1 MPDFD
6 KNLQPIIKDSSIPF
20 EHINIGAPK
29 PAAPINVG
37 SNDFSLPTLAKND
50 DDVFAIL
57 DNISRTTDFNEKGAF
72 VTNAT
77 LKANQRYKEYNP
89 IIANQEDFAAYGQG
103 SAEKAFNGV
112 VKGAN
117 LVGTTI
123 AGGFGML
130 YGAGKAI
137 LPGGKFSDIWDNP
150 IMQGLDKWNNKVDQ
164 EYLPNYYTD
173 KEKNAEW
180 YQRDNWM
187 TTNFLFDKLIK
198 NSGFAVG
205 AMVSGNIANGVL
217 GAAGA
222 ALGGF
227 AAEGALLAEASQG
240 FKLFTPL
247 LRGTARA
254 FSAAKNVEAAAI
266 LEKNL
271 SSIANITSQA
281 AELEVLGIAKSTLKY
296 AGFNDAARRT
306 AIAAYSS
313 AGEASFEA
321 LQTSNEYKK
330 SLIQKY
336 TNENGHAPT
345 GIDLENI
352 NDLTA
357 SVGATSFL
365 GNMALLTVTEFQQLP
380 NLLGSSYKTTKNAA
394 NSLLGKVDNVILKD
408 GKYVSDVVAPSTRFG
423 KLYGSAKR
431 VGGYM
436 FDPKEGGQEI
446 GQYALQVGTQHY
458 FEKGKQ
464 NRSSSDV
471 LDAILES
478 AQYGFLDEK
487 KGALRSKEGIEGG
500 IIGALTGGVMQT
512 FGANGTIAENKQVK
526 TNTEKFINGLNDAP
540 TFQQAFLQRMES
552 INRGVALQK
561 QYQDAVI
568 QGDKLEALDTQTDM
582 MHNYLTS
589 RINYGKFD
597 MVMDDITELKQMGM
611 SKEGLATLKEQ
622 GIGNI
627 EDTVD
632 SFQKRLN
639 NFEQIAKNTN
649 DIIKSTNLRF
659 SGEVLTDED
668 NNPILSPDGKQ
679 LRKYS
684 PYVIDKLVYAASK
697 IADYDVRIPLVNQS
711 LSATGINT
719 FDVLQSIIKNNKPSR
734 EATDEV
740 LKQINDMDVLSDVK
754 DGLKTVLSD
763 TIELSLRRKTFMQ
776 EYDDIKR
783 KPLNYETKPEFLFG
797 ASEELDV
804 KVEQQEKV
812 KGKRKPLITE
822 KELEVNK
829 EYSLKEPLRKEGS
842 TLQLAPKITVLSQT
856 LGGEFEVRLPNGQIK
871 FITPTE
877 FKNYNI
883 SDEDNTSDE
892 METIFDKAIDTV
904 LDREEYLEYNIELK
918 TAGPK
923 NVYDK
928 RAFVNDLDNQK
939 LIDAIEKEFN
949 KQAGELIE
957 KKEKQI
963 AQQKQLI
970 QNKEQIIKQQT
981 ELEHDSGSIATS
993 NQIPAEPFKEGKLI
1007 DAEALFL
1014 SSTTESEG
1022 IEDATKSAQHIKNS
1036 RVFLNNIAEFPN
1048 RSNIRAILLT
1058 PKQVAGLNLNGLVQM
1073 SYGKESTVSVDSIED
1088 VNSIDNGF
1096 VAQVF
1101 VEQNKDGLFY
1111 VNKEG
1116 KIIGKVGEDLGDSL
1130 RDVIFQ
1136 TMRTTSLHYRNGNPR
1151 YRSEQEDEARAY
1163 AAAWKAY
1170 RTKLFNA
1177 GATEFPTFEFFV
1189 SSGIPIEIKTAEGI
1203 KEKNHV
1209 GGILIKEELIT
1220 NQANLIVIPTKKTI
1234 TNSRGEIQKAA
1245 NGVPMLQYGDTL
1257 QFLNNRSF
1265 NNREAEGIYETIRRI
1280 ANQTVEQSNT
1290 GQAISFNRQFTK
1302 FLQNVLYWKSK
1313 ADTASPNQIGIDV
1326 NTLSLN
1332 LGNKSFPLAEI
1343 DNYKKEIIDHLT
1355 DTETFNSIN
1364 TKTLTDLQSAPFE
1377 EWYINQEGNFVSS
1390 KWANY
1395 QTYLLSS
1402 TYPSGKARPIG
1413 DTPLSTSI
1421 AKPTEAIPYSFQQ
1434 RYSTITQPD
1443 DFNVQ
1448 VIVATAKKEEKKEEA
1463 PAPKTF
1469 EFKAGPVE
1477 YTSQEDA
1484 DGNFIVEVERNAT
1497 TKAVAADTNS
1507 LDVVINAL
1515 KAADKFDASI
1525 PKGQEETYVT
1535 DFMAMQIAASLKA
1548 ENLKQQEAPVAEEVV
1563 QPMAPPEVVAQQD
1576 IEKRKT
1582 KVISSEVVEKGS
1594 RKGQTRTVTQTNS
1607 IEEVEGTLVSV
1618 TEYEAKVGDTTV
1630 TLGGKTMTVKE
1641 FKEEFPLDEDYE
1653 GIFEGLDDDAKI
1665 TVRKVKRTPTNS
1677 RFDSIVSIMSA
1688 EFGKMDV
1695 GTKKNDNTYNA
1706 ELAALEGG
1714 EETNIGKE
1722 IIAVAPFNKGTI
1734 TGKIVSVIEN
1744 KAKKGLYSIIL
1755 DNGERVSG
1763 SFEDNK
1769 FTWIKEE
1776 ETPPSEFPS
1785 GDFRRVGLND
1795 KDRMTDADFEI
1806 FKEWAAETLPL
1817 IPWED
1822 LEHMIT
1828 ISPNEKAWGVFE
1840 NGVAKFV
1847 KGGLRGTEYHEVMEA
1862 VWKGLLTSEQR
1873 QALLNEFKNKNGF
1886 FTDRQTGKKIPFL
1899 EATDLQAKERIM
1911 DDFSDFRLGKIPAR
1925 SLGEFVRRLFNKILN
1940 FFKTFN
1946 NKPSLK
1952 QELFE
1957 AINAGKFKEKA
1968 LSPESITSAP
1978 EYRTVEDLTVQQA
1991 NNFVQDILAR
2001 ASGILFRDGEKG
2013 LLFNPQ
2019 GITGTEMFNKVE
2031 EMYIKEGRRQLLSDN
2046 AWEQLKERVKD
2057 KLRIQGINFNEEEVH
2072 NINNDETNKNDYVS
2086 DPFTVEGK
2094 KSATPAVKF
2103 LLSTQIERES
2113 TNQESAITL
2122 NTPPPSYSEMK
2133 VKGFPIKGYKLM
2145 DYSRTFATLLD
2156 KLSNSSSV
2164 SKFTDK
2170 LFNLAQD
2177 DANYVGVF
2185 QKIGGKDKVIPFSE
2199 FKANDWRLFIDFMQT
2214 FARQKPDAL
2223 IQYKSIDSVHTG
2235 AANLF
2240 TANKQTQQY
2249 WMENIK
2255 TLAKGTGTIVNFNN
2269 KTYTIDQEAL
2279 QSMPLRKSKD
2289 MVAFLNAIGIEFDL
2303 DTYNKLKSYQKTGKN
2318 GFNEQVQSIYAF
2330 FGSNNNLMSISGKT
2344 LDIDGPLSRLA
2355 ELYNTVNNPSQES
2368 TYFGVENQR
2377 IGAFS
2382 ENNAPSIFENE
2393 FNEADTL
2400 TELKQ
2405 TRTELNDIFSAG
2417 SQVLKEGGLFYDK
2430 DGKQIKEFKLSYIQG
2445 EDNQDTDKGTST
2457 SKLKIGD
2464 RYTLEI
2470 NQNLN
2475 GKYYILMPADGSTE
2489 WMMNIG
2495 NNVSFDSIA
2504 AGSYTDINAI
2514 FKGYLMDDINLALDY
2529 KTREKLL
2536 NVGDKAKELRF
2547 FKDILA
2553 DEQLEAINKMI
2564 EDNESLDDIK
2574 KYIDTNIGA
2583 INNSVKEFID
2593 GMNVGT
2599 KNVLVENK
2607 KIVVGEKTSKYLDL
2621 DGNFAKANSLNKNAL
2636 TEKSVNDIINFANV
2650 NYIIA
2655 NIEYHKILFGD
2666 PYQFAV
2672 KKDGSLDQ
2680 TKRIKS
2686 WLSPRRT
2693 TFDSAEFN
2701 TFLNNNANETDGIKV
2716 DEYVYDAKTNT
2727 WTGDLGGHK
2736 FKSHTNTITI
2746 KDVTTAGS
2754 LANINKLFGD
2764 NNEADAVSWLM
2775 DTTHREVKLKNKQ
2788 WDLEGPEEKFF
2799 QWQMAFTRTN
2809 LPGYKYSNSAL
2820 EAHDKAL
2827 METEMPKHKL
2837 EILKPIVTGNKF
2849 NKNNFD
2855 QVLDKFSQ
2863 VPVYYSMVKGTNLEK
2878 LYIQMMKQ
2886 QIGYAIVESGR
2897 KVGTQEKHSLYNGDG
2912 SFNTEAFSEESIVQ
2926 VPWKAYGIQVETAS
2940 SDNKTQTRG
2949 SQLTKL
2955 ASMDIFD
2962 NGEASSVEAEK
2973 EYNRNKDILD
2983 LMHSNGYKELL
2994 IDLGIED
3001 LGTEFVMKDGTSI
3014 SETLMR
3020 EMLRREVSDNS
3031 KDTLELNEENQFIIP
3046 FEASPSYTQ
3055 IRSILYSMID
3065 KAIGSPKMTGGA
3077 HVQMPATML
3086 ESATKGRS
3094 IVMKNEKGIWE
3105 KITKEKYATLNAAQK
3120 ANVMLTD
3127 DTLKFYT
3134 RTEKWCEVYMPH
3146 WFKDKFK
3153 GKFKNDRELLNYLN
3167 GTTEGKAILSG
3178 IGFRI
3183 PTQALSSVEV
3193 FRVKGFLPQ
3202 YMGATVVVPSEI
3214 TTKAGSDFDIDKLNM
3229 YLKSVYVDSKGDIKL
3244 VKYLDSEEATKEFFS
3259 RIYDETILKDIQKI
3273 KDSDAFRE
3281 ELYNFLDPTRVV
3293 SEVGAIRQQVFYD
3306 QNEAIINEIISQ
3318 ADAADKDPVD
3328 YINNQIQM
3336 LAGKEA
3342 KLNAKLLNDTL
3353 RNRYVKEM
3361 YKNSLENEYYDSLE
3375 KLITLPENFDRL
3387 ISPID
3392 DAGLKKLAGELDTLR
3407 QTDETSIPNRILNRN
3422 FMTSL
3427 RNSFVMGK
3435 KWVGIV
3441 AVNITNLSL
3450 KQKSQVYID
3459 PKRFQLVSLDD
3470 QVLLGDGTIALKHNT
3485 TKVNGEEFV
3494 SLSGTTVKD
3503 STELIS
3509 NRLSGY
3515 ATAVV
3520 DVAKDDF
3527 ITRIIQSDLVIG
3539 TFMFLENIGA
3549 GRQTAFFLNQPIISE
3564 YLKIVNANNASNLFD
3579 KKNIELVKDK
3589 FGSKVTFIKS
3599 STINLDNLESNI
3611 SDYYSDVKFDETRNA
3626 EQLKI
3631 FSEFLK
3637 YAKMA
3642 EYNFSFTQ
3650 ATNYDTSRFGSG
3662 DMFARKEWQTQAAK
3676 DVNIISSVENILN
3689 STFIG
3694 KQSKFMSKSM
3704 QAMSAVFNLERDDLR
3719 IITESIM
3726 KVYGKN
3732 KYLSQEN
3739 FNKISNKAK
3748 MAFLDYIIQTKTELS
3763 DRTYALLI
3771 NPKSCVAVKLERAKI
3786 RYPFIQILKE
3796 LQVTPSDRI
3805 DGAKSI
3811 QLRVNDKSA
3820 ESENLNQEM
3829 MRELRDY
3836 NEETKELYNDIV
3848 SVAILQGSYQS
3859 AISIKNII
3867 PIEDYSA
3874 IVTPVVTSISS
3885 TESLKAFSEGFFER
3899 NNFDDQLIM
3908 PRVIPFFKEKVEPGD
3923 DPFSEYRRYTSDS
3936 FPTLEGLGLDT
3947 MDRQVMLITD
3957 KYNQK
3962 AMNSNYVAVNK
3973 VTKLKDGTRVDI
3985 TTGTTVTKKDYAV
3998 RLSKGDYSLNDVIG
4012 YKRVL
4017 LSSGEPLRIFDY
4029 NGNLQSVYKMVN
4041 LYGDGAKASEYYTTF
4056 RPSVIENGTMPVK
4069 REIEDRD
4076 IVNYYGGE
4084 IAKETVS
4091 LPTEAPTQMTGQPE
4105 GISQEEWDG
4114 LSQEEKNKINEC

>member
-1 MPDFD
+1 
-6 KNLQPIIKDSSIPF
+6 
-20 EHINIGAPK
+20 
-29 PAAPINVG
+29 
-37 SNDFSLPTLAKND
+37 
-50 DDVFAIL
+50 
-57 DNISRTTDFNEKGAF
+57 
-72 VTNAT
+72 
-77 LKANQRYKEYNP
+77 
-89 IIANQEDFAAYGQG
+89 
-103 SAEKAFNGV
+103 
-112 VKGAN
+112 
-117 LVGTTI
+117 
-123 AGGFGML
+123 
-130 YGAGKAI
+130 
-137 LPGGKFSDIWDNP
+137 
-150 IMQGLDKWNNKVDQ
+150 
-164 EYLPNYYTD
+164 
-173 KEKNAEW
+173 
-180 YQRDNWM
+180 
-187 TTNFLFDKLIK
+187 
-198 NSGFAVG
+198 
-205 AMVSGNIANGVL
+205 
-217 GAAGA
+217 
-222 ALGGF
+222 
-227 AAEGALLAEASQG
+227 
-240 FKLFTPL
+240 
-247 LRGTARA
+247 
-254 FSAAKNVEAAAI
+254 
-266 LEKNL
+266 
-271 SSIANITSQA
+271 
-281 AELEVLGIAKSTLKY
+281 
-296 AGFNDAARRT
+296 
-306 AIAAYSS
+306 
-313 AGEASFEA
+313 
-321 LQTSNEYKK
+321 
-330 SLIQKY
+330 
-336 TNENGHAPT
+336 
-345 GIDLENI
+345 
-352 NDLTA
+352 
-357 SVGATSFL
+357 
-365 GNMALLTVTEFQQLP
+365 
-380 NLLGSSYKTTKNAA
+380 
-394 NSLLGKVDNVILKD
+394 
-408 GKYVSDVVAPSTRFG
+408 
-423 KLYGSAKR
+423 
-431 VGGYM
+431 
-436 FDPKEGGQEI
+436 
-446 GQYALQVGTQHY
+446 
-458 FEKGKQ
+458 
-464 NRSSSDV
+464 
-471 LDAILES
+471 
-478 AQYGFLDEK
+478 
-487 KGALRSKEGIEGG
+487 
-500 IIGALTGGVMQT
+500 
-512 FGANGTIAENKQVK
+512 
-526 TNTEKFINGLNDAP
+526 
-540 TFQQAFLQRMES
+540 
-552 INRGVALQK
+552 
-561 QYQDAVI
+561 
-568 QGDKLEALDTQTDM
+568 
-582 MHNYLTS
+582 
-589 RINYGKFD
+589 
-597 MVMDDITELKQMGM
+597 
-611 SKEGLATLKEQ
+611 
-622 GIGNI
+622 
-627 EDTVD
+627 
-632 SFQKRLN
+632 
-639 NFEQIAKNTN
+639 
-649 DIIKSTNLRF
+649 
-659 SGEVLTDED
+659 
-668 NNPILSPDGKQ
+668 
-679 LRKYS
+679 
-684 PYVIDKLVYAASK
+684 
-697 IADYDVRIPLVNQS
+697 
-711 LSATGINT
+711 
-719 FDVLQSIIKNNKPSR
+719 
-734 EATDEV
+734 
-740 LKQINDMDVLSDVK
+740 
-754 DGLKTVLSD
+754 
-763 TIELSLRRKTFMQ
+763 MQ

-783 KPLNYETKPEFLFG
+783 KPLNYETKPEFAFG

-812 KGKRKPLITE
+812 PGKRKPLITE
-822 KELEVNK
+822 KKLEVNK

-856 LGGEFEVRLPNGQIK
+856 LGGEYEVRLPNGQVK

-883 SDEDNTSDE
+883 SDENNTSEE
-892 METIFDKAIDTV
+892 MEAIFDKAIDTV
-904 LDREEYLEYNIELK
+904 LDKEEYADYKEELNI
-918 TAGPK
+918 AGAD
-923 NVYDK
+923 NIFNK

-949 KQAGELIE
+949 KQAGDLIE
-957 KKEKQI
+957 KKEKQV
-963 AQQKQLI
+963 AQQKQLV

-981 ELEHDSGSIATS
+981 ELEHDSGTIATS
-993 NQIPAEPFKEGKLI
+993 NQIPAELFREGKLI

-1022 IEDATKSAQHIKNS
+1022 LEDSTKSAQHIKNS

-1048 RSNIRAILLT
+1048 RSNIKAILVT

-1073 SYGKESTVSVDSIED
+1073 SYGKELSDSVDSIED

-1116 KIIGKVGEDLGDSL
+1116 EIIGKVGEDLGDNL
-1130 RDVIFQ
+1130 KNIIFQ
-1136 TMRTTSLHYRNGNPR
+1136 TMRTTSLTYRNGNPR
-1151 YRSEQEDEARAY
+1151 YRSEQEAEARAY
-1163 AAAWKAY
+1163 AAAWKEY

-1177 GATEFPTFEFFV
+1177 EATEFPTFEFFV
-1189 SSGIPIEIKTAEGI
+1189 SAGIPIEIKTADGI

-1209 GGILIKEELIT
+1209 GGILIKEELIS
-1220 NQANLIVIPTKKTI
+1220 NQANLIVVPTKGTI
-1234 TNSRGEIQKAA
+1234 TNSRGEIQKTP
-1245 NGVPMLQYGDTL
+1245 NGVPVLQYGDTL

-1265 NNREAEGIYETIRRI
+1265 NNREAEGIYETIRRL

-1290 GQAISFNRQFTK
+1290 GQAISFNKQFTK

-1313 ADTASPNQIGIDV
+1313 ADTSSPNQIGIDEK
-1326 NTLSLN
+1326 TLSLN

-1355 DTETFNSIN
+1355 DAKTFNSIN
-1364 TKTLTDLQSAPFE
+1364 TKTLTDLQSSPFE

-1395 QTYLLSS
+1395 QTYLLSNK
-1402 TYPSGKARPIG
+1402 YPSGKARPIG

-1421 AKPTEAIPYSFQQ
+1421 AKPTEAVPYSFQQ

-1443 DFNVQ
+1443 SFNVQ
-1448 VIVATAKKEEKKEEA
+1448 VIATPAKKEEKKEEV
-1463 PAPKTF
+1463 PTPKIF
-1469 EFKAGPVE
+1469 EFKAGPVQ

-1484 DGNFIVEVERNAT
+1484 DGNIIVEVERSAT
-1497 TKAVAADTNS
+1497 TKAVAVDTDS
-1507 LDVVINAL
+1507 LEVVINAL
-1515 KAADKFDASI
+1515 KAANKFDASI
-1525 PKGQEETYVT
+1525 PKGEEETYVT

-1548 ENLKQQEAPVAEEVV
+1548 EKLKQQEAPKAEEVV

-1576 IEKRKT
+1576 IEAQKADIEKR
-1582 KVISSEVVEKGS
+1582 
-1594 RKGQTRTVTQTNS
+1594 RQ
-1607 IEEVEGTLVSV
+1607 EEAIKKL
-1618 TEYEAKVGDTTV
+1618 
-1630 TLGGKTMTVKE
+1630 
-1641 FKEEFPLDEDYE
+1641 
-1653 GIFEGLDDDAKI
+1653 
-1665 TVRKVKRTPTNS
+1665 TVRKQYIESSKDGYRYILIKNFKQSQVNKGLGEFKYVNDDINGKFR
-1677 RFDSIVSIMSA
+1677 VSIETPSKLT
-1688 EFGKMDV
+1688 EFFGSSNDMQTDERDV
-1695 GTKKNDNTYNA
+1695 KNIEFFNTFREAIVFIGEETNNPNFKEINAKYDA

-1714 EETNIGKE
+1714 KE
-1722 IIAVAPFNKGTI
+1722 K
-1734 TGKIVSVIEN
+1734 
-1744 KAKKGLYSIIL
+1744 
-1755 DNGERVSG
+1755 
-1763 SFEDNK
+1763 
-1769 FTWIKEE
+1769 

-1785 GDFRRVGLND
+1785 GDFRRVG
-1795 KDRMTDADFEI
+1795 KDGQERMTDVELTL
-1806 FKEWAAETLPL
+1806 FKEWHASNVPN
-1817 IPWED
+1817 IPFEVLD
-1822 LEHMIT
+1822 NIIT
-1828 ISPNEKAWGVFE
+1828 TYDGEKAWGVFE

-1847 KGGLRGTEYHEVMEA
+1847 KGGLRATEYHEIFEGIY
-1862 VWKGLLTSEQR
+1862 KGMLSSEEQ
-1873 QALLNEFKNKNGF
+1873 QALLSEFKNRDGF

-1899 EATDLQAKERIM
+1899 EATDLQAKERIA
-1911 DDFSDFRLGKIPAR
+1911 DDFSDFRKGKLPAR
-1925 SLGEFVRRLFNKILN
+1925 SLGEAIRNFFTKIMN
-1940 FFKTFN
+1940 FFKSFVN
-1946 NKPSLK
+1946 NPSLK
-1952 QELFE
+1952 EDLFKS
-1957 AINAGKFKEKA
+1957 INEGKFKERT
-1968 LSPESITSAP
+1968 LSPSIITEAP
-1978 EYRTVEDLTVQQA
+1978 EYRPVEDLTVQQA

-2031 EMYIKEGRRQLLSDN
+2031 EMYIAEGRRQLLSDKT
-2046 AWEQLKERVKD
+2046 WGQLKERVKD

-2072 NINNDETNKNDYVS
+2072 DINNDETNKNDYVS

-2113 TNQESAITL
+2113 TNQESALTL
-2122 NTPPPSYSEMK
+2122 NTPPPSFSEMK
-2133 VKGFPIKGYKLM
+2133 IKGFPIKGYKLM

-2156 KLSNSSSV
+2156 KLSNTSSV
-2164 SKFTDK
+2164 STFTDK

-2185 QKIGGKDKVIPFSE
+2185 QKIGGKDKVIPFKD

-2223 IQYKSIDSVHTG
+2223 IQYKSVDSVHTG

-2240 TANKQTQQY
+2240 TANKQTQQA

-2269 KTYTIDQEAL
+2269 KLYTIDKEAL
-2279 QSMPLRKSKD
+2279 QDMPLRKAPS
-2289 MVAFLNAIGIEFDL
+2289 MIEFLNAIGIEFDL

-2318 GFNEQVQSIYAF
+2318 GFTEQVQSIYAF

-2344 LDIDGPLSRLA
+2344 LDIDGPLSILA
-2355 ELYNTVNNPSQES
+2355 ELYNKVNNPSQES

-2382 ENNAPSIFENE
+2382 ENNAPSIFEDE
-2393 FNEADTL
+2393 FNEADTV

-2405 TRTELNDIFSAG
+2405 TRTELNDVFSAG

-2430 DGKQIKEFKLSYIQG
+2430 DGKQRKDFKVSYIQG
-2445 EDNQDTDKGTST
+2445 EKNQDTDKGTST

-2475 GKYYILMPADGSTE
+2475 GNYYILMPADGSTE

-2495 NNVSFDSIA
+2495 NNVSFDSIQS
-2504 AGSYTDINAI
+2504 GSYKDINAI
-2514 FKGYLMDDINLALDY
+2514 FKGYLMDDINLALDFAN
-2529 KTREKLL
+2529 REKLL
-2536 NVGDKAKELRF
+2536 NVGDKGKELRF

-2553 DEQLEAINKMI
+2553 DEQLSAINEMI
-2564 EDNESLDDIK
+2564 EDNESLDNIK
-2574 KYIDTNIGA
+2574 KYVDTNIGA

-2593 GMNVGT
+2593 GMNTGT
-2599 KNVLVENK
+2599 KNLLVENK
-2607 KIVVGEKTSKYLDL
+2607 KIIVGEKTSKYLDL
-2621 DGNFAKANSLNKNAL
+2621 DANFAKANSLNKNAL
-2636 TEKSVNDIINFANV
+2636 TEKSVDDIINFANT

-2666 PYQFAV
+2666 PYQFAI

-2693 TFDSAEFN
+2693 TFDSPEFN
-2701 TFLNNNANETDGIKV
+2701 TFLNNNANKADGIKLE
-2716 DEYVYDAKTNT
+2716 DYVYDAETNT

-2754 LANINKLFGD
+2754 LANINELFGD
-2764 NNEADAVSWLM
+2764 NNEADAVSWLR
-2775 DTTHREVKLKNKQ
+2775 DTTHREIKLKNKQ
-2788 WDLEGPEEKFF
+2788 WNLEGKEEEFF
-2799 QWQMAFTRTN
+2799 QWQMAFTRQN
-2809 LPGYKYSNSAL
+2809 LPGYKYSNTTL

-2827 METEMPKHKL
+2827 METPMPKHKL

-2863 VPVYYSMVKGTNLEK
+2863 VPIYYSMVKGTNLEK

-2886 QIGYAIVESGR
+2886 DIGYAIVESGR
-2897 KVGTQEKHSLYNGDG
+2897 KVGTQETHSLYNGDG
-2912 SFNTEAFSEESIVQ
+2912 SFNNEAFSEESIVQ

-2940 SDNKTQTRG
+2940 SDNKLQTRG

-2962 NGEASSVEAEK
+2962 NGVASSVEAEK
-2973 EYNRNKDILD
+2973 EYNRNKEILD
-2983 LMHSNGYKELL
+2983 LMHANGYKELL

-3001 LGTEFVMKDGTSI
+3001 LGTEYVMKDGTSI

-3020 EMLRREVSDNS
+3020 EMKRREVSDNT
-3031 KDTLELNEENQFIIP
+3031 KDTLDLNTDNQFNIP

-3094 IVMKNEKGIWE
+3094 IVMKNKEGVWE
-3105 KITKEKYATLNAAQK
+3105 KITREKYATLTAAQK

-3134 RTEKWCEVYMPH
+3134 KAEPWCEVYMPH

-3167 GTTEGKAILSG
+3167 STTEGKAILSG

-3202 YMGATVVVPSEI
+3202 YMGSTVVVPSEI

-3229 YLKSVYVDSKGDIKL
+3229 YLKSIYVDSKGDIKL
-3244 VKYLDSEEATKEFFS
+3244 VKYLNSEEATKEFFG

-3281 ELYNFLDPTRVV
+3281 ELYNFLDPATVV
-3293 SEVGAIRQQVFYD
+3293 SEIGATRQQVFYD
-3306 QNEAIINEIISQ
+3306 QNEALINEIISQ
-3318 ADAADKDPVD
+3318 ADDADKSPVD
-3328 YINNQIQM
+3328 YINDQIQM

-3361 YKNSLENEYYDSLE
+3361 YKKSLENEYYDSLE

-3392 DAGLKKLAGELDTLR
+3392 DAGLKKLAGKLDDLR
-3407 QTDETSIPNRILNRN
+3407 QTDETSVPNRILNRN
-3422 FMTSL
+3422 FMTPL

-3470 QVLLGDGTIALKHNT
+3470 QVFLGDGTIALKHNT
-3485 TKVNGEEFV
+3485 TMVNGEEMI

-3509 NRLSGY
+3509 SRLSGY

-3539 TFMFLENIGA
+3539 TFMFLENIGV
-3549 GRQTAFFLNQPIISE
+3549 GKQTAFFLNQPIISE

-3579 KKNIELVKDK
+3579 KKNITAVKDK
-3589 FGSKVTFIKS
+3589 FGAKVTFIKK

-3611 SDYYSDVKFDETRNA
+3611 SDYYNDVKFDEARNA
-3626 EQLKI
+3626 EQLRI

-3662 DMFARKEWQTQAAK
+3662 DMFARKEWATQAAN
-3676 DVNIISSVENILN
+3676 DVNIISSAKNILD

-3694 KQSKFMSKSM
+3694 TQSKLMSKSM
-3704 QAMSAVFNLERDDLR
+3704 KAMSAVFNLERDDLR

-3732 KYLSQEN
+3732 KYLSQDN

-3748 MAFLDYIIQTKTELS
+3748 MAFLDYIIQTKTGVS

-3771 NPKSCVAVKLERAKI
+3771 NPKSSVATKLERAKI

-3836 NEETKELYNDIV
+3836 NEETKELYNDII

-3874 IVTPVVTSISS
+3874 IVAPVVASISS

-3899 NNFDDQLIM
+3899 NNFDDPLIM
-3908 PRVIPFFKEKVEPGD
+3908 PRVIPFFKEKIEPGD
-3923 DPFSEYRRYTSDS
+3923 DPFSEYRMYKSES

-3973 VTKLKDGTRVDI
+3973 VTKLKDGTRVDV
-3985 TTGTTVTKKDYAV
+3985 TTGKTITKRDYAV
-3998 RLSKGDYSLNDVIG
+3998 SLSKGDYSLNDLIG

-4017 LSSGEPLRIFDY
+4017 LASGEPLRIFDDR
-4029 NGNLQSVYKMVN
+4029 GENLQSVYKMVN
-4041 LYGDGAKASEYYTTF
+4041 LYGDGAKASEFYTRF
-4056 RPSVIENGTMPVK
+4056 KPSVIDNGTLPVK
-4069 REIEDRD
+4069 REIDDRD

-4091 LPTEAPTQMTGQPE
+4091 LPTETIKSEQVAGKPKGVKVKEGIYVNQEALSKDEQLELFDYLKPFLEEQAAKTNKGVAASKMIGLGLRWDYKSNNPGKQAMNIPDVINPGNKAKYGYYNTSINNQALAPITPRFRELMQKATGVDMTNYDGAIINLYEPTSFISSHNDVDESRSAIGYPVIGINIGGTGNFSIESRDGSPKQLDLNAGAGYVFGVDGVNREVYHRTFAKPQDSFLPELNTKIDGKTYEPGSYRVTVTMRRVMPLEQGMPTKPTITSTENEKPE

-4114 LSQEEKNKINEC
+4114 LSQEEKNKIKEC

>member
-1 MPDFD
+1 MPIFDNELINNISDRSDDEIRLPQAPLGSPVTREINTDMGGNWNINTGKVEMGLSLDELANVQAPDQRSFD
-6 KNLQPIIKDSSIPF
+6 KPFSSVS
-20 EHINIGAPK
+20 AK
-29 PAAPINVG
+29 
-37 SNDFSLPTLAKND
+37 TL
-50 DDVFAIL
+50 L
-57 DNISRTTDFNEKGAF
+57 DNK
-72 VTNAT
+72 
-77 LKANQRYKEYNP
+77 RYPMYE
-89 IIANQEDFAAYGQG
+89 
-103 SAEKAFNGV
+103 
-112 VKGAN
+112 
-117 LVGTTI
+117 
-123 AGGFGML
+123 
-130 YGAGKAI
+130 
-137 LPGGKFSDIWDNP
+137 
-150 IMQGLDKWNNKVDQ
+150 
-164 EYLPNYYTD
+164 
-173 KEKNAEW
+173 
-180 YQRDNWM
+180 RD
-187 TTNFLFDKLIK
+187 T
-198 NSGFAVG
+198 
-205 AMVSGNIANGVL
+205 
-217 GAAGA
+217 
-222 ALGGF
+222 
-227 AAEGALLAEASQG
+227 
-240 FKLFTPL
+240 
-247 LRGTARA
+247 
-254 FSAAKNVEAAAI
+254 
-266 LEKNL
+266 
-271 SSIANITSQA
+271 
-281 AELEVLGIAKSTLKY
+281 
-296 AGFNDAARRT
+296 
-306 AIAAYSS
+306 
-313 AGEASFEA
+313 
-321 LQTSNEYKK
+321 
-330 SLIQKY
+330 
-336 TNENGHAPT
+336 
-345 GIDLENI
+345 DLENI
-352 NDLTA
+352 YGLQQSWYTKLGHSLAKAGVTAVGTFAQSMTDIPNTISAIKNGSMSDLAGDPNGYEGGIDSWIKNMEDVLPNYMTREEKAHPYLAMIPFAPGSANFWGESIIKNLGFTA
-357 SVGATSFL
+357 GAIAGAAVQDVAIGAVTGGIGELPLVANQIGKAALWFNKIAGGTNKIETVLSLAKGL
-365 GNMALLTVTEFQQLP
+365 GKTEQQLLKIQKLGNLAQAEKVLNGARYGIITWGAAQTEAGVEARDGYRHIKEQLIQQYKDSNFGEEPIGQPLQEIEDYSTNAMNTRFGINMALLTVSNAVQFDNLFKSFTTAQKGVTGSLTRGIGEAGKVGLKEGSLDTFERKAAEGIKDKVWDFVKPKLANVLAEGVYEEGGQYATERGTYDYYTRKYKNLSDPNNKKNWDDLKEITSSTTYGLSEQFNTTEGVNNMIVGGITALLIGGAQQIHDNKKGEGRDAHLTSAV
-380 NLLGSSYKTTKNAA
+380 NMLNRYGLTGILSNKYDNTLNSIGIAKEMQDAA
-394 NSLLGKVDNVILKD
+394 NSGNVFNYKNLKHDMFFNFIQSRIPSGMHDVTIEQLNMLKDLDKEDFQKTFGMDFTSSNKNTVASYVDSLITQANDIKKTSDAINNTFKNPFTNSVNPTTPEEIKEVFNHDTFESWKTDLTYYSTIKNDVNERLDSIQEKVTNINPLISNESLSSITDRDSLSELSKSYEEQANILNKTITEYTTPADKKRIREQVKTLRTYSEKINIALNNKNLDLKTFNSLLNFELNNQDGTKDNIVGLEDATELYNYGAGINQLNQHKKTTSDIFDNLSTEEGFNKYFKQSEDIAKETIDIDYEEVFPASTFVNDEKQKEELEVGREYEIRATKKASIKKLADDRYQVTGPDGTISFYKTRKEAVEESKDLTDENTNLGKVKIL
-408 GKYVSDVVAPSTRFG
+408 A
-423 KLYGSAKR
+423 
-431 VGGYM
+431 
-436 FDPKEGGQEI
+436 
-446 GQYALQVGTQHY
+446 
-458 FEKGKQ
+458 
-464 NRSSSDV
+464 
-471 LDAILES
+471 
-478 AQYGFLDEK
+478 
-487 KGALRSKEGIEGG
+487 
-500 IIGALTGGVMQT
+500 
-512 FGANGTIAENKQVK
+512 
-526 TNTEKFINGLNDAP
+526 LND
-540 TFQQAFLQRMES
+540 
-552 INRGVALQK
+552 
-561 QYQDAVI
+561 
-568 QGDKLEALDTQTDM
+568 
-582 MHNYLTS
+582 
-589 RINYGKFD
+589 
-597 MVMDDITELKQMGM
+597 
-611 SKEGLATLKEQ
+611 
-622 GIGNI
+622 
-627 EDTVD
+627 
-632 SFQKRLN
+632 
-639 NFEQIAKNTN
+639 
-649 DIIKSTNLRF
+649 
-659 SGEVLTDED
+659 
-668 NNPILSPDGKQ
+668 DG
-679 LRKYS
+679 
-684 PYVIDKLVYAASK
+684 
-697 IADYDVRIPLVNQS
+697 
-711 LSATGINT
+711 T
-719 FDVLQSIIKNNKPSR
+719 
-734 EATDEV
+734 
-740 LKQINDMDVLSDVK
+740 
-754 DGLKTVLSD
+754 
-763 TIELSLRRKTFMQ
+763 
-776 EYDDIKR
+776 
-783 KPLNYETKPEFLFG
+783 
-797 ASEELDV
+797 V
-804 KVEQQEKV
+804 KVEDVNGDILNIDPKRLRGYKRLETDQEK
-812 KGKRKPLITE
+812 
-822 KELEVNK
+822 
-829 EYSLKEPLRKEGS
+829 
-842 TLQLAPKITVLSQT
+842 LQK
-856 LGGEFEVRLPNGQIK
+856 
-871 FITPTE
+871 
-877 FKNYNI
+877 
-883 SDEDNTSDE
+883 
-892 METIFDKAIDTV
+892 
-904 LDREEYLEYNIELK
+904 
-918 TAGPK
+918 
-923 NVYDK
+923 
-928 RAFVNDLDNQK
+928 
-939 LIDAIEKEFN
+939 
-949 KQAGELIE
+949 
-957 KKEKQI
+957 
-963 AQQKQLI
+963 
-970 QNKEQIIKQQT
+970 NKEQIIKQQN

-993 NQIPAEPFKEGKLI
+993 NQIPAEPFIEGKLI

-1130 RDVIFQ
+1130 KDVIFQ

-1332 LGNKSFPLAEI
+1332 LGNKSFQLAEI

-1355 DTETFNSIN
+1355 DAKTFNSIN

-1448 VIVATAKKEEKKEEA
+1448 VIVAPAKKEEKKEEA

-1515 KAADKFDASI
+1515 KDADKFDASI
-1525 PKGQEETYVT
+1525 PKGEEETYVT

-1548 ENLKQQEAPVAEEVV
+1548 EKLKQQEAPKA
-1563 QPMAPPEVVAQQD
+1563 
-1576 IEKRKT
+1576 
-1582 KVISSEVVEKGS
+1582 
-1594 RKGQTRTVTQTNS
+1594 
-1607 IEEVEGTLVSV
+1607 
-1618 TEYEAKVGDTTV
+1618 
-1630 TLGGKTMTVKE
+1630 
-1641 FKEEFPLDEDYE
+1641 
-1653 GIFEGLDDDAKI
+1653 
-1665 TVRKVKRTPTNS
+1665 
-1677 RFDSIVSIMSA
+1677 
-1688 EFGKMDV
+1688 
-1695 GTKKNDNTYNA
+1695 
-1706 ELAALEGG
+1706 

-1722 IIAVAPFNKGTI
+1722 ITAVAPFNKGTI

-1991 NNFVQDILAR
+1991 NNFVQDMLAR

-2046 AWEQLKERVKD
+2046 AWGQLKERVKD

-2122 NTPPPSYSEMK
+2122 NTPTPSYSEMT

-2177 DANYVGVF
+2177 DANYVSVF

-2279 QSMPLRKSKD
+2279 QAMPLRKSKD

-2318 GFNEQVQSIYAF
+2318 GFTEQVQSIYAF

-2393 FNEADTL
+2393 FNEANTV

-2504 AGSYTDINAI
+2504 AGSYTDINTI

-2553 DEQLEAINKMI
+2553 DEQLEAINEMI

-2799 QWQMAFTRTN
+2799 QWQMAFTRIN

-2827 METEMPKHKL
+2827 METKMPKHKL

-3094 IVMKNEKGIWE
+3094 IVMKNDKGIWE
-3105 KITKEKYATLNAAQK
+3105 KITREKYATLTTAQK

-3244 VKYLDSEEATKEFFS
+3244 VKYLGSEEATKEFFS

-3306 QNEAIINEIISQ
+3306 QNEAIINEIMSQ

-3328 YINNQIQM
+3328 YINDQIQM

-3485 TKVNGEEFV
+3485 TIVNGEEFV

-3599 STINLDNLESNI
+3599 SKINLDNLESNI
-3611 SDYYSDVKFDETRNA
+3611 SDYYSDVKFDEARNA

-3908 PRVIPFFKEKVEPGD
+3908 PRVIPFFKEKIETGD
-3923 DPFSEYRRYTSDS
+3923 DPFSEYRTFTSDS

-3985 TTGTTVTKKDYAV
+3985 TTGNTVTKRDYAV

-4017 LSSGEPLRIFDY
+4017 LSSGEPLRIFDDR
-4029 NGNLQSVYKMVN
+4029 GENLQSVYKMVN

-4084 IAKETVS
+4084 IAEETVS
-4091 LPTEAPTQMTGQPE
+4091 LPTETPTQMTGQPKVDNSTLKDGDVVYDKLGTKFIFRGLRQPGQTGE
-4105 GISQEEWDG
+4105 GSPRLERTDGTGEIAIPGVNIELFKESITKPEGVTQEEWDA

>member
-1 MPDFD
+1 MPIFD
-6 KNLQPIIKDSSIPF
+6 NELIDNVSNRG
-20 EHINIGAPK
+20 EAPK
-29 PAAPINVG
+29 RPDLTSLATREVDVSLNPVIGGDLGANTISRKGMSIDELSGLASTPLKTPTFGSPMGVVTKGELLDNQKYPLFQRDKDLENIYGLQQNAFSQLGHSLVKAGVTAVG
-37 SNDFSLPTLAKND
+37 TFAQSLSNIPNTVSAIKNAD
-50 DDVFAIL
+50 LSKLSGDPNGYEGSIDNWIKNMEDVF
-57 DNISRTTDFNEKGAF
+57 
-72 VTNAT
+72 
-77 LKANQRYKEYNP
+77 
-89 IIANQEDFAAYGQG
+89 
-103 SAEKAFNGV
+103 
-112 VKGAN
+112 
-117 LVGTTI
+117 
-123 AGGFGML
+123 
-130 YGAGKAI
+130 
-137 LPGGKFSDIWDNP
+137 
-150 IMQGLDKWNNKVDQ
+150 
-164 EYLPNYYTD
+164 PNYYTRHE
-173 KEKNAEW
+173 KEHPYLA
-180 YQRDNWM
+180 M
-187 TTNFLFDKLIK
+187 IPGAAGSANFWGESVIK
-198 NSGFAVG
+198 NLGFMGG
-205 AMVSGNIANGVL
+205 AIL
-217 GAAGA
+217 GAAAQDLAIGVITEGIGELPLIA
-222 ALGGF
+222 AQIGKT
-227 AAEGALLAEASQG
+227 ALYLN
-240 FKLFTPL
+240 KLFTGTNEVEKVLDIVKDAGVAGKSL
-247 LRGTARA
+247 LSDEKLAQ
-254 FSAAKNVEAAAI
+254 AAAYTKVTNSFRYGAGLI
-266 LEKNL
+266 GSSMTEAGVEGRDGYRQVKENLLSQYKLEHPGE
-271 SSIANITSQA
+271 
-281 AELEVLGIAKSTLKY
+281 ELTP
-296 AGFNDAARRT
+296 
-306 AIAAYSS
+306 
-313 AGEASFEA
+313 EASKQIEDYA
-321 LQTSNEYKK
+321 
-330 SLIQKY
+330 
-336 TNENGHAPT
+336 TNAMNT
-345 GIDLENI
+345 RFGI
-352 NDLTA
+352 
-357 SVGATSFL
+357 
-365 GNMALLTVTEFQQLP
+365 NMALLTVSNAVQFDNLFKSFSTAEKGVTSSLTREIGEAGKIGLKEGSLDTFEKKAVVGIKDKVWDFVKPKLTEIFTE
-380 NLLGSSYKTTKNAA
+380 GVYE
-394 NSLLGKVDNVILKD
+394 
-408 GKYVSDVVAPSTRFG
+408 
-423 KLYGSAKR
+423 
-431 VGGYM
+431 
-436 FDPKEGGQEI
+436 EGGQ
-446 GQYALQVGTQHY
+446 YAAERGTY
-458 FEKGKQ
+458 DYYTRKYKNLNDPNNKKNWDDLKEMA
-464 NRSSSDV
+464 SSTT
-471 LDAILES
+471 
-478 AQYGFLDEK
+478 YGLSQQFNTT
-487 KGALRSKEGIEGG
+487 EGINNMIVGG
-500 IIGALTGGVMQT
+500 LTAVLTGGAKQ
-512 FGANGTIAENKQVK
+512 FYDYKKGNG
-526 TNTEKFINGLNDAP
+526 
-540 TFQQAFLQRMES
+540 
-552 INRGVALQK
+552 
-561 QYQDAVI
+561 QDAQLESSVNMLNRYGLTGI
-568 QGDKLEALDTQTDM
+568 LSDKYDNTLNSIGIAKEMKDAAESRNIFKYKNLKHDM
-582 MHNYLTS
+582 FFNYVQS
-589 RINYGKFD
+589 RIPSGMHDVTIEQLN
-597 MVMDDITELKQMGM
+597 MLKDL
-611 SKEGLATLKEQ
+611 SKEDFEKSFGMDFNSSNQKTVSSYIDSL
-622 GIGNI
+622 I
-627 EDTVD
+627 EKAD
-632 SFQKRLN
+632 N
-639 NFEQIAKNTN
+639 
-649 DIIKSTNLRF
+649 IKSTTDAVNNTFKNPFTYIVDPKSKEEGLEQFNHNTFENWKTDLTYYGSTKDDINDRLQSIENKVIAANPLLNNDTLSNVTDKDSLTELSRSYEEEANRLNKTITEYTTPADKKAIREQIKALRTNSEKITIALNKGSLDLKTFHSVLNFELNNQDSKKDDVVGLENATELHNLGADINKLNNLKKNAVDIF
-659 SGEVLTDED
+659 DKLATEEGFNKYFKQAEDIAKEEVPLADLAKGTADPTFVNDTKQKEKLEVGREYEIRATKKASIKKLAD
-668 NNPILSPDGKQ
+668 DRYQVTSPDGKVSFYKT
-679 LRKYS
+679 RKEA
-684 PYVIDKLVYAASK
+684 VEESK
-697 IADYDVRIPLVNQS
+697 DL
-711 LSATGINT
+711 
-719 FDVLQSIIKNNKPSR
+719 
-734 EATDEV
+734 TDENTNLGKV
-740 LKQINDMDVLSDVK
+740 KILALND
-754 DGLKTVLSD
+754 DGT
-763 TIELSLRRKTFMQ
+763 
-776 EYDDIKR
+776 
-783 KPLNYETKPEFLFG
+783 
-797 ASEELDV
+797 V
-804 KVEQQEKV
+804 KVEDMNGDILNIDPKRLRGYKRLETDQE
-812 KGKRKPLITE
+812 RI
-822 KELEVNK
+822 
-829 EYSLKEPLRKEGS
+829 LK
-842 TLQLAPKITVLSQT
+842 
-856 LGGEFEVRLPNGQIK
+856 
-871 FITPTE
+871 
-877 FKNYNI
+877 
-883 SDEDNTSDE
+883 
-892 METIFDKAIDTV
+892 
-904 LDREEYLEYNIELK
+904 
-918 TAGPK
+918 
-923 NVYDK
+923 
-928 RAFVNDLDNQK
+928 
-939 LIDAIEKEFN
+939 
-949 KQAGELIE
+949 
-957 KKEKQI
+957 
-963 AQQKQLI
+963 
-970 QNKEQIIKQQT
+970 NKEQIIKQQT
-981 ELEHDSGSIATS
+981 ELEHNSGIIATS
-993 NQIPAEPFKEGKLI
+993 NQVPAELFREGKLI

-1022 IEDATKSAQHIKNS
+1022 LEDATKSLQHIKNS

-1048 RSNIRAILLT
+1048 RSNIRVILVT

-1073 SYGKESTVSVDSIED
+1073 SYGKESTDSVDSIED

-1116 KIIGKVGEDLGDSL
+1116 ETIGKVGEDLGDNL
-1130 RDVIFQ
+1130 KDIIFQ
-1136 TMRTTSLHYRNGNPR
+1136 TMRTTSLTYRNGNPR
-1151 YRSEQEDEARAY
+1151 YRSEQEAEARAY
-1163 AAAWKAY
+1163 AAAWKEY
-1170 RTKLFNA
+1170 RKKLFNA
-1177 GATEFPTFEFFV
+1177 EATEFPTFEFFV
-1189 SSGIPIEIKTAEGI
+1189 SAGIPIEIKTADGI

-1209 GGILIKEELIT
+1209 GGILIKEELIS
-1220 NQANLIVIPTKKTI
+1220 NQANLIVVPTKGTI
-1234 TNSRGEIQKAA
+1234 TNSRGEIQKTP
-1245 NGVPMLQYGDTL
+1245 NGVPVLQYGDTL

-1265 NNREAEGIYETIRRI
+1265 NNREAEGIYETIRRL

-1290 GQAISFNRQFTK
+1290 GQAISFNKQFTK

-1313 ADTASPNQIGIDV
+1313 ADTASPNQIGIDEK
-1326 NTLSLN
+1326 TLRLN
-1332 LGNKSFPLAEI
+1332 LGTKSFPLDEI

-1355 DTETFNSIN
+1355 DAKTFNSIN
-1364 TKTLTDLQSAPFE
+1364 TKTLTDLQSSPFE

-1395 QTYLLSS
+1395 QTYLLSNK
-1402 TYPSGKARPIG
+1402 YPSGKARPIG

-1421 AKPTEAIPYSFQQ
+1421 AKPTEAVPYSFQQ

-1443 DFNVQ
+1443 NFNVQ
-1448 VIVATAKKEEKKEEA
+1448 VIATPAKKEEKKEEV
-1463 PAPKTF
+1463 PTPKIF
-1469 EFKAGPVE
+1469 EFKAGPVQ

-1484 DGNFIVEVERNAT
+1484 DGNIIVEVERSAT
-1497 TKAVAADTNS
+1497 TKAVAVDTDS
-1507 LDVVINAL
+1507 LEVVINAL
-1515 KAADKFDASI
+1515 KAANKFDASI
-1525 PKGQEETYVT
+1525 PKGEEETYVT

-1548 ENLKQQEAPVAEEVV
+1548 EKLKQQAAPKVEEKKVEVSDTEAKKA
-1563 QPMAPPEVVAQQD
+1563 D
-1576 IEKRKT
+1576 IEKRRQEEIKDLWKDVNLMKSVKT
-1582 KVISSEVVEKGS
+1582 AEEAQYVMETLAGTHDINDYLKVWNNSKDIAGIDLSY
-1594 RKGQTRTVTQTNS
+1594 TQDKLLQIKDMINGLTANL
-1607 IEEVEGTLVSV
+1607 IKYK
-1618 TEYEAKVGDTTV
+1618 YEDKINAKYD
-1630 TLGGKTMTVKE
+1630 
-1641 FKEEFPLDEDYE
+1641 
-1653 GIFEGLDDDAKI
+1653 
-1665 TVRKVKRTPTNS
+1665 
-1677 RFDSIVSIMSA
+1677 
-1688 EFGKMDV
+1688 
-1695 GTKKNDNTYNA
+1695 A

-1714 EETNIGKE
+1714 EEK
-1722 IIAVAPFNKGTI
+1722 
-1734 TGKIVSVIEN
+1734 
-1744 KAKKGLYSIIL
+1744 
-1755 DNGERVSG
+1755 
-1763 SFEDNK
+1763 
-1769 FTWIKEE
+1769 

-1785 GDFRRVGLND
+1785 GDFRRVG
-1795 KDRMTDADFEI
+1795 KDGQERMTDVELTL
-1806 FKEWAAETLPL
+1806 FKEWHASNVPN
-1817 IPWED
+1817 IPFEVLD
-1822 LEHMIT
+1822 NIIT
-1828 ISPNEKAWGVFE
+1828 TYDGEKAWGVFE
-1840 NGVAKFV
+1840 NGIAKFV
-1847 KGGLRGTEYHEVMEA
+1847 RGGLRATEYHEIFEGIY
-1862 VWKGLLTSEQR
+1862 KGMLSSEEQ
-1873 QALLNEFKNKNGF
+1873 QALLSEFKNRDGF

-1899 EATDLQAKERIM
+1899 EATDLQAKERIA
-1911 DDFSDFRLGKIPAR
+1911 DDFADFRKGKLPAR
-1925 SLGEFVRRLFNKILN
+1925 SLGEAIRNFFTKIMN
-1940 FFKTFN
+1940 FFKSFVN
-1946 NKPSLK
+1946 NPSLK
-1952 QELFE
+1952 ENLFKS
-1957 AINAGKFKEKA
+1957 INEGKFKERKLA
-1968 LSPESITSAP
+1968 PSIITEAP
-1978 EYRTVEDLTVQQA
+1978 EYRPVEDLTVQQA

-2031 EMYIKEGRRQLLSDN
+2031 EMYIAEGRRQLLSDKT
-2046 AWEQLKERVKD
+2046 WGQLKERVKD

-2072 NINNDETNKNDYVS
+2072 DINNDETNKNDYVS

-2113 TNQESAITL
+2113 TNQESALTL
-2122 NTPPPSYSEMK
+2122 NTPPPSFSEMK
-2133 VKGFPIKGYKLM
+2133 IKGFPIKGYKLM

-2156 KLSNSSSV
+2156 KLSNTSSV
-2164 SKFTDK
+2164 STFTDK

-2185 QKIGGKDKVIPFSE
+2185 QKISGKDKVIPFKD

-2223 IQYKSIDSVHTG
+2223 IQYKSVDSVHTG

-2240 TANKQTQQY
+2240 TANKQTQQA

-2269 KTYTIDQEAL
+2269 KVYTIDKEAL
-2279 QSMPLRKSKD
+2279 QAMPLRKAPN
-2289 MVAFLNAIGIEFDL
+2289 MIEFLNAIGIEFDL
-2303 DTYNKLKSYQKTGKN
+2303 DTYNKLKSYQKTGNN
-2318 GFNEQVQSIYAF
+2318 GFTEQVQSIYAF

-2344 LDIDGPLSRLA
+2344 LDIDGPLSKLA
-2355 ELYNTVNNPSQES
+2355 ELYNKVNNPSQES

-2393 FNEADTL
+2393 FNEAATITD
-2400 TELKQ
+2400 LKQ
-2405 TRTELNDIFSAG
+2405 TRTELNDIFSVN
-2417 SQVLKEGGLFYDK
+2417 SQVLKEGGLFYDEN
-2430 DGKQIKEFKLSYIQG
+2430 GKQIKEFKVSYIQG
-2445 EDNQDTDKGTST
+2445 EKNQDTDKGTST

-2475 GKYYILMPADGSTE
+2475 GNYYILMPADGSTE

-2495 NNVSFDSIA
+2495 NNVSFDSIQS
-2504 AGSYTDINAI
+2504 GSYKDINAI
-2514 FKGYLMDDINLALDY
+2514 FKGYLMDDINLALDFAN
-2529 KTREKLL
+2529 REKLL
-2536 NVGDKAKELRF
+2536 NVGGKGKELRF

-2553 DEQLEAINKMI
+2553 DEQLSAINKMI

-2583 INNSVKEFID
+2583 INNSVKEFIN
-2593 GMNVGT
+2593 GMNTDT
-2599 KNVLVENK
+2599 KNLLVENK
-2607 KIVVGEKTSKYLDL
+2607 KIIVGEKTSKYLDL
-2621 DGNFAKANSLNKNAL
+2621 DANFAKANSLNKNAL
-2636 TEKSVNDIINFANV
+2636 TEKSVDDIINFANT

-2701 TFLNNNANETDGIKV
+2701 TFLNNNANKADDIKLE
-2716 DEYVYDAKTNT
+2716 DYVYDAKTNT

-2746 KDVTTAGS
+2746 KDVITAGS

-2764 NNEADAVSWLM
+2764 NNEADAVSWLR
-2775 DTTHREVKLKNKQ
+2775 DTTHREIKLKNKQ
-2788 WDLEGPEEKFF
+2788 WNLEGKEEEFF

-2827 METEMPKHKL
+2827 METPMPKHKL

-2863 VPVYYSMVKGTNLEK
+2863 VPIYYSMVKGTNLEK

-2886 QIGYAIVESGR
+2886 DIGYAIVESGR
-2897 KVGTQEKHSLYNGDG
+2897 KIGTQEKHSLYNGDG
-2912 SFNTEAFSEESIVQ
+2912 SFNSEAFSEESIVQ

-2940 SDNKTQTRG
+2940 SDNKSQTRG

-2962 NGEASSVEAEK
+2962 NGVASSVEAEK
-2973 EYNRNKDILD
+2973 EYNRNKEILD
-2983 LMHSNGYKELL
+2983 LMHANGYKELL

-3001 LGTEFVMKDGTSI
+3001 LGTEYIMKDGTSI

-3094 IVMKNEKGIWE
+3094 IVMKNEKGVWE
-3105 KITKEKYATLNAAQK
+3105 KITREKYATLTAAQK

-3134 RTEKWCEVYMPH
+3134 KAEPWCEVYMPH

-3167 GTTEGKAILSG
+3167 IATEGKAILSG

-3202 YMGATVVVPSEI
+3202 YMGSTVVVPSEI

-3229 YLKSVYVDSKGDIKL
+3229 YLKSIYVDSKGDIKL
-3244 VKYLDSEEATKEFFS
+3244 VKYLDSEEATKEFFG

-3281 ELYNFLDPTRVV
+3281 ELYKFLDPATVV
-3293 SEVGAIRQQVFYD
+3293 SEIGATRQQVFYD
-3306 QNEAIINEIISQ
+3306 QNEALINEIISQ
-3318 ADAADKDPVD
+3318 ADDTDKSPVD
-3328 YINNQIQM
+3328 YINDQIQI

-3361 YKNSLENEYYDSLE
+3361 YKKSLENEYYDSLE
-3375 KLITLPENFDRL
+3375 KLITLEENFDRL

-3392 DAGLKKLAGELDTLR
+3392 DAGLKKLAGELDKLR
-3407 QTDETSIPNRILNRN
+3407 QTDETSVPNRILNRN
-3422 FMTSL
+3422 FMTPL

-3470 QVLLGDGTIALKHNT
+3470 QVFLGDGTIALKHNT
-3485 TKVNGEEFV
+3485 TMVNGEEMI
-3494 SLSGTTVKD
+3494 SLSGTIVKD

-3579 KKNIELVKDK
+3579 KKNITAVKDK
-3589 FGSKVTFIKS
+3589 FGAKVTFIKK

-3611 SDYYSDVKFDETRNA
+3611 SDYYNDVKFDEARNA

-3662 DMFARKEWQTQAAK
+3662 DMFARKEWQTQAAN
-3676 DVNIISSVENILN
+3676 DINIISSAKNILD

-3694 KQSKFMSKSM
+3694 TQSKLMSKSM
-3704 QAMSAVFNLERDDLR
+3704 KAMSAVFNLEKDDLR

-3732 KYLSQEN
+3732 KYLSQDN

-3748 MAFLDYIIQTKTELS
+3748 MAFLDYIIQTKTEVS
-3763 DRTYALLI
+3763 DRIYALLI
-3771 NPKSCVAVKLERAKI
+3771 NPKSSVATKLERAKI

-3836 NEETKELYNDIV
+3836 NEETKELYNDII

-3874 IVTPVVTSISS
+3874 IVAPVVASISS

-3899 NNFDDQLIM
+3899 NNFDDPLIM
-3908 PRVIPFFKEKVEPGD
+3908 PRVIPFFKEKIEPGD
-3923 DPFSEYRRYTSDS
+3923 DPFSEYRMYTSES
-3936 FPTLEGLGLDT
+3936 FPTLEGLGLNT
-3947 MDRQVMLITD
+3947 MDRQVMIITD

-3973 VTKLKDGTRVDI
+3973 VTKLKDGTRVDV
-3985 TTGTTVTKKDYAV
+3985 TTGKTITKRDYAV
-3998 RLSKGDYSLNDVIG
+3998 SLSKGDYSLNDLIG

-4017 LSSGEPLRIFDY
+4017 LASGEPLRIFDDR
-4029 NGNLQSVYKMVN
+4029 GENLQSVYKMVN
-4041 LYGDGAKASEYYTTF
+4041 LYGDGAKASEFYTRF
-4056 RPSVIENGTMPVK
+4056 KPSVIDNGTLPVK
-4069 REIEDRD
+4069 REIDDRD

-4091 LPTEAPTQMTGQPE
+4091 LSTETFNVSEEETFDTIEEFTPERKEEILQNFADKHKMTTAQAKE
-4105 GISQEEWDG
+4105 YINTAIAENKEEVI
-4114 LSQEEKNKINEC
+4114 NKLKDCY